1 MFTAFIRV
9 IRYGL
14 QNFSRNLWLSGAT
27 LAIMILTLLVAEGL
41 VLFNAASRVALQ
53 SVQDKI
59 DVSVSVKQEVAEEDI
74 LAMKTEL
81 ETLEAVKSVEY
92 ISREKA
98 LDLFKE
104 RRGSNPIVSQ
114 ALEELGENP
123 LLASLNIKARDPK
136 EYPQIVEYA
145 NKNFAE
151 RVEKVSY
158 VETQL
163 LIERLIRITDTVRTF
178 GIAFNIFLAFVAV
191 IVTFNTI
198 SLAIYATREEVG
210 IMRLVGASNR
220 FIRGP
225 YVITGILYGLIGAL
239 VSIIIAVP
247 FIGAGAGL
255 LEVVLPEFNLQS
267 YFYSNLLTIF
277 LYQVMFGVILGVISS
292 MIAIT
297 RYLKV

>member
-1 MFTAFIRV
+1 MITALIRV

-27 LAIMILTLLVAEGL
+27 LAIMILTLLVSEGL
-41 VLFNAASRVALQ
+41 ILFNAAASVALV

-59 DVSVSVKQEVAEEDI
+59 DVSLYVKITVPEDEV
-74 LAMKTEL
+74 LTMKTEL
-81 ETLEAVKSVEY
+81 EQLPEVKNVQY

-104 RRGSNPIVSQ
+104 RSGNDPVVSQ

-123 LLASLNIKARDPK
+123 LLASLNVKANDPK
-136 EYPQIVEYA
+136 EYPAIVAYA
-145 NKNFAE
+145 DEHLKDSI
-151 RVEKVSY
+151 EKVSY

-163 LIERLIRITDTVRTF
+163 LIERLIRITDTVKAF
-178 GIAFNIFLAFVAV
+178 GIAFNIFLAFIA
-191 IVTFNTI
+191 IIITFNTI
-198 SLAIYATREEVG
+198 SLAIYSNREEVG

-225 YVITGILYGLIGAL
+225 YFVTGVLYG
-239 VSIIIAVP
+239 
-247 FIGAGAGL
+247 FIGAIASIVIALPFIHSSTSL
-255 LEVVLPEFNLQS
+255 LSSVLPEFSLRS
-267 YFYSNLLTIF
+267 YFYSNILQIF
-277 LYQVMFGVILGVISS
+277 FYQLIAGVFLGVISS
-292 MIAIT
+292 MIAIS